1 MPVASNL
8 ISTARIVGSTLSI
21 RRASN
26 GKEVLM
32 TGPVKYT
39 KEVVKE
45 GKRVRWPHREELV
58 PMIIVVVVISV
69 FAAIFLA
76 LEDLTAGSLISQL
89 KTAFG
94 GK

>member
-1 MPVASNL
+1 
-8 ISTARIVGSTLSI
+8 
-21 RRASN
+21 
-26 GKEVLM
+26 M